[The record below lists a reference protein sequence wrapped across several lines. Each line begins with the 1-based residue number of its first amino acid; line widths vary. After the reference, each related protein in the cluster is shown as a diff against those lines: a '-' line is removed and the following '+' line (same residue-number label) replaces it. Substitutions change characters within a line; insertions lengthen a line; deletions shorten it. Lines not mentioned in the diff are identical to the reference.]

1 LSPPKRGER
10 VVSFF
15 QDDDDERI
23 VVGLVD
29 KVSE

>member
-10 VVSFF
+10 VDSLCL
-15 QDDDDERI
+15 DDDERI
-23 VVGLVD
+23 VEGLVD